1 MNRILIFVLSMV
13 TFISC
18 NKIEENTYEIS
29 GNIAGIEDGK
39 QVYLHQQILNGRPVP
54 VDTTEVKNEK
64 FSFKGK
70 VEEPRLHYLYVQ
82 DIQTALPFIVEEG
95 NIEMEVYKDS
105 IGLSKLSGTPS
116 NDDLATYIANSA
128 NLRGK
133 VKAIREQVEQA
144 KQQRDEVTMTTLNE
158 TYAEIIEEGKNY
170 DLDFI
175 RSNLDSYMAL
185 LIMEQMLGTNSK
197 TPAEISPLYDSLSV
211 AVKETETG
219 KALGTKLKEATR
231 LTEGAIAP
239 EFSGPT
245 PDGGVIALKETLEKV
260 TIVDFWAAWC
270 KPCRVENPNLV
281 ALYNEY
287 NDKGLNILGV
297 SLDRKAEDW
306 KKAIEEDS
314 LTWSHVSNLQH
325 WNDPIAKLYNIRS
338 IPATYLLDSEG
349 KIIAKDLRGQA
360 LYDKVAELLN
370 K

>member
-1 MNRILIFVLSMV
+1 MNRILILVFSIVV
-13 TFISC
+13 FISC

-29 GNIAGIEDGK
+29 GVIEGIEDGK
-39 QVYLHQQILNGRPVP
+39 QVYLHKHVQNNRPIP
-54 VDTTEVKNEK
+54 VDTIEVKNEK

-70 VEEPRLHYLYVQ
+70 VEEPILHYLFVQ
-82 DIQTALPFIVEEG
+82 DIQTPLPFIVEEG
-95 NIEMEVYKDS
+95 KIEMEVYKDS

-116 NDDLATYIANSA
+116 NDDLAAYIANSS
-128 NLRGK
+128 NLREK
-133 VKAIREQVEQA
+133 VKAIREQVEEA
-144 KQQRDEVTMTTLNE
+144 KQQGDQVTMNTLNE
-158 TYAEIIEEGKNY
+158 TYVEVIEEGKNY

-175 RSNLDSYMAL
+175 KSNLDSYMSL

-197 TPAEISPLYDSLSV
+197 TPEEISPLYDSLSV
-211 AVKETETG
+211 AVKETESG
-219 KALGTKLKEATR
+219 KALGVKLKEATR
-231 LTEGAIAP
+231 LNTGAIAP

-245 PDGGVIALKETLEKV
+245 PDGKVISLKESLEEI
-260 TIVDFWAAWC
+260 TILDFWAAWC
-270 KPCRVENPNLV
+270 KPCRIENPNLV

-314 LTWSHVSNLQH
+314 LTWSHVSNLQF

>member
-1 MNRILIFVLSMV
+1 MNRILILVLSIV
-13 TFISC
+13 AFTSC

-29 GNIAGIEDGK
+29 GSVEGVEDGK
-39 QVYLHQQILNGRPVP
+39 QVYLHKHTLNSRPVP

-70 VEEPRLHYLYVQ
+70 VEEPHLHYLFVQ
-82 DIQTALPFIVEEG
+82 DVQAPLPFIVEEG

-116 NDDLATYIANSA
+116 NDDLAAYIANSS

-144 KQQRDEVTMTTLNE
+144 KQQGDQVSMNTLNE
-158 TYAEIIEEGKNY
+158 TYVEIIEEGKNY
-170 DLDFI
+170 DHDFVK
-175 RSNLDSYMAL
+175 SNPDSHMSV

-197 TPAEISPLYDSLSV
+197 TPEDISPLYDSLSV
-211 AVKETETG
+211 AVKETEAG
-219 KALGTKLKEATR
+219 KALGAKLKEATR
-231 LTEGAIAP
+231 LTTGAKAP

-245 PDGGVIALKETLEKV
+245 PEGGVIALKETLEKV

-281 ALYNEY
+281 ALYKEY
-287 NDKGLNILGV
+287 DDKGLNILGV

-306 KKAIEEDS
+306 KKAIEQDS
-314 LTWSHVSNLQH
+314 LTWNHVSNLQH

>member
-1 MNRILIFVLSMV
+1 MNRFLILVLSIAAL
-13 TFISC
+13 TSC

-29 GNIAGIEDGK
+29 GTIAGIEDGK
-39 QVYLHQQILNGRPVP
+39 QVYLHQHVTNNRPVP
-54 VDTTEVKNEK
+54 VDTTEVKNEE
-64 FSFKGK
+64 FTFKGK
-70 VEEPRLHYLYVQ
+70 VEEPRLHYLFVQ
-82 DIQTALPFIVEEG
+82 DIQTPLPFVVEEG
-95 NIEMEVYKDS
+95 NIEIEMYKDS

-116 NDDLATYIANSA
+116 NDDLAGYIANSS
-128 NLRGK
+128 NIREK
-133 VKAIREQVEQA
+133 IKAIREQVEQA
-144 KQQRDEVTMTTLNE
+144 KQQGDEVTLNTLNE
-158 TYAEIIEEGKNY
+158 TYIEIIEEGKNY
-170 DLDFI
+170 DLDFVK
-175 RSNLDSYMAL
+175 SNPDSHMSV

-197 TPAEISPLYDSLSV
+197 TPEEISPIYDSLSV
-211 AVKETETG
+211 EVKETEAG
-219 KALGTKLKEATR
+219 KALGVKLKEATR
-231 LTEGAIAP
+231 LSTGAKAP

-245 PDGGVIALKETLEKV
+245 PDGKVISLKESLGEI

-314 LTWSHVSNLQH
+314 LTWNHVSNLQF

-370 K
+370 E